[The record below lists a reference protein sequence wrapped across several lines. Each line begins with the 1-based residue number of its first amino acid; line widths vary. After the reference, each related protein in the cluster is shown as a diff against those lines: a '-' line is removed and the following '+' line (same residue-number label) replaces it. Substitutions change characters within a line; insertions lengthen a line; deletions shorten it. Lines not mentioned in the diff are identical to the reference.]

1 MIFRFSDKHLKY
13 RFIQNSVS
21 QWQVF
26 ICLTVMLGFARNN
39 DAATSNVKI
48 RWIFI
53 PVHILY
59 FTLLVL
65 GASKDALGT
74 CEERVYPKIFTYQYG
89 LFFLTYIGFLV
100 LHKKEYLMDWHES
113 IRDIDLEDSDSH
125 AMLPDDTRRRLNVR
139 ILLKTQS

>member
-13 RFIQNSVS
+13 RFIQNSIS

-48 RWIFI
+48 RMIFI

-65 GASKDALGT
+65 GATKDSLGT
-74 CEERVYPKIFTYQYG
+74 CENRIYPTIFTY
-89 LFFLTYIGFLV
+89 
-100 LHKKEYLMDWHES
+100 
-113 IRDIDLEDSDSH
+113 
-125 AMLPDDTRRRLNVR
+125 
-139 ILLKTQS
+139 